1 MLKMN
6 LIRQEE
12 LCGGF
17 NRKMNRELYREL
29 CDELY
34 GELYRELY
42 WEVYEELSEGLYGEL
57 YAELWRLGTQ
67 IRAKFSDSKKMN
79 LITQEELYR
88 GLYKKLHWLG

>member
-12 LCGGF
+12 LCGDLSL
-17 NRKMNRELYREL
+17 ELRREL
-29 CDELY
+29 CWELC
-34 GELYRELY
+34 GDLSWEIRWELY